1 MMTHRIAST
10 CLILMS
16 LCTAAP
22 LSAQNPWA
30 KVPAL
35 PTACYTK
42 GEPFGDEVQ
51 KAIEEGEAA
60 VAAQKETNEAAK
72 AKLNELDMMTR
83 QNRMTEFMRKNP
95 AAAGQKMQEI
105 AASGAKLQEAV
116 REKEKGS
123 EAMKE
128 KWKAVEAQS
137 RKDEEVY
144 AGLLNQ
150 ARAAFEPGS
159 SNRAKAP
166 ALLAQSNEAY
176 KTYCQKWF
184 VEPTSPFLGYLAE
197 YKTYLIEKEVAMDEQ
212 AFKGELAHFEVYGV
226 PLNGFKSPANQ
237 EAAVKYLKV
246 VDQIFRSRQEEPRTS
261 P

>member
-1 MMTHRIAST
+1 MTHPIAST

-42 GEPFGDEVQ
+42 GEPFGAEVQ

-60 VAAQKETNEAAK
+60 IAAQKETNGAAK
-72 AKLNELDMMTR
+72 AKLNELDMMTK
-83 QNRMTEFMRKNP
+83 QSRMTDYMRKNP

-105 AASGAKLQEAV
+105 AASGTKLQEAV

-123 EAMKE
+123 DAMEE

-137 RKDEEVY
+137 GKDRDVY

-166 ALLAQSNEAY
+166 GLLAQSNEAY
-176 KTYCQKWF
+176 KAYCQKWF
-184 VEPTSPFLGYLAE
+184 VDPASPFLAYLGE
-197 YKTYLIEKEVAMDEQ
+197 YKTYLIEKEVALDEQ
-212 AFKGELAHFEVYGV
+212 AFKGELVHFEVFGV
-226 PLNGFKSPANQ
+226 PLNGFKSTANQ
-237 EAAVKYLKV
+237 EATVKYLKA
-246 VDQIFRSRQEEPRTS
+246 VDRIYRSREEEPRTS